1 MSEGFSYFTMFLL
14 CVCFLIK
21 CRHLLALF
29 FWNGHLEM
37 DVFLTNSGVNLH
49 HAKSMGNL

>member
-1 MSEGFSYFTMFLL
+1 MSEGFSYFTTFLL

-21 CRHLLALF
+21 CRHLLVLF
-29 FWNGHLEM
+29 FLYGRLEM
-37 DVFLTNSGVNLH
+37 DVFLTNSGVNLD